1 MDNSTANNHALLLAV
16 RKDVPEAFTTLTEQ
30 YRPLILSM
38 AESFLV
44 SMPKDSLALED
55 LVQEATIALYKA
67 ACRYDLEQSK
77 VTFGLYAKICIRNHL
92 VSTLRRQ
99 IRFAKKTKPKEPLPG
114 TEGNAVKWES
124 VAEQLSGLLTRYEE
138 QVLAL
143 RLQNYSYKEIAER
156 LSADPKS
163 VDNAL
168 YRIRRKLRQAREGES
183 Q

>member
-1 MDNSTANNHALLLAV
+1 MDKNTESIRELLLAV
-16 RKDVPEAFTTLTEQ
+16 QKDAPEAFTTLTEQ
-30 YRPLILSM
+30 YRPLLLSM
-38 AESFLV
+38 AESFLG
-44 SMPKDSLALED
+44 SMPPDTLALED

-67 ACRYDLEQSK
+67 ACRYDLGQSK

-99 IRFAKKTKPKEPLPG
+99 IRFAKKNRPPAQMSSS
-114 TEGNAVKWES
+114 EGETVKWNS

-143 RLQNYSYKEIAER
+143 RLQNYSYKEIADK

-168 YRIRRKLRQAREGES
+168 YRIRRKLRQARGES
-183 Q
+183 K